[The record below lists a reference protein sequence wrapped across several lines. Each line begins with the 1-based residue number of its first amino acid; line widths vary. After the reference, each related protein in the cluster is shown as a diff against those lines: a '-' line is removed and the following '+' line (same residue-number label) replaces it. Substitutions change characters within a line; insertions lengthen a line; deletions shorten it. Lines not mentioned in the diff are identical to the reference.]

1 MPPPLL
7 RKATK
12 ATLLKMFILDEHGGY
27 TGEYVVDNEC
37 VIEYGDFLRVVP
49 DEGLADQESVYL
61 GEYIAT
67 ALHGNRL
74 SLVAVSKGPLTLE
87 DLTWPK
93 AALTVTE
100 AHLTSAEGSRT
111 PGTEPDRAVIESLMS
126 ALEKREA
133 DLLAREKALQEMIER
148 MRREAEEARKSLV
161 AELNALRAHVAEL
174 EVKRTE
180 ERKQL
185 EAENER
191 LRQDV
196 AQLQRPASSAESPSP
211 DQTQFEQDQKMLQH
225 RAVDLLDRE
234 ERLRSREAELAA
246 EAEGLDAIRKENEA
260 VLAKLE
266 VAKKSAPTDLDTQ
279 ADRREIDTRV
289 KILQRKALD
298 LLDREEALRKRE
310 EDLRKVVGG

>member
-87 DLTWPK
+87 DLTWAK

-133 DLLAREKALQEMIER
+133 DLVAREKALQEMIER
-148 MRREAEEARKSLV
+148 MRREAEEARKPLE
-161 AELNALRAHVAEL
+161 AELSALRAHVAEL

-191 LRQDV
+191 LRREV
-196 AQLQRPASSAESPSP
+196 EQLQRPASSAESPSA
-211 DQTQFEQDQKMLQH
+211 DQTQFDRDRKMVQH
-225 RAVDLLDRE
+225 RAVELLDR
-234 ERLRSREAELAA
+234 
-246 EAEGLDAIRKENEA
+246 
-260 VLAKLE
+260 
-266 VAKKSAPTDLDTQ
+266 
-279 ADRREIDTRV
+279 
-289 KILQRKALD
+289 
-298 LLDREEALRKRE
+298 
-310 EDLRKVVGG
+310 

>member
-1 MPPPLL
+1 
-7 RKATK
+7 
-12 ATLLKMFILDEHGGY
+12 MFILDEHGGY

-49 DEGLADQESVYL
+49 DEGLGDQESVYL

-74 SLVAVSKGPLTLE
+74 SLVAVSKGPLTVE
-87 DLTWPK
+87 DLTWAK

-100 AHLTSAEGSRT
+100 AHLTSAEGSGT
-111 PGTEPDRAVIESLMS
+111 PGTKPDRAVMESLMS

-133 DLLAREKALQEMIER
+133 DLVAREKALQEMIER
-148 MRREAEEARKSLV
+148 MRREAEEAGKPLV

-185 EAENER
+185 ETENEH
-191 LRQDV
+191 LRRDV

-211 DQTQFEQDQKMLQH
+211 DQTQFEQDRKMLQH
-225 RAVDLLDRE
+225 RAVELLERE
-234 ERLRSREAELAA
+234 EQLRAREAELAA

-266 VAKKSAPTDLDTQ
+266 VAKKSAPTDFDTQ
-279 ADRREIDTRV
+279 AARREIDTRV